1 MLELNRDKDVA
12 SVRGHERTRFQVI
25 VIGGGQAGLCVGHF
39 LVEAGIDVV
48 VLEAAARIGE
58 SWRRRWDS
66 LRLFTAAEYAG
77 LPGLPFPGDPNAFPS
92 KDEVADYLEDY
103 ARRMR
108 VPVRLGTKVDALH
121 RHRDRYVIEAGTTRL
136 EADHVVITT
145 GPYQQPRVPSWAA
158 NLDPRIVQIH
168 SNAYKNST
176 QLPAG
181 DVLVVGAGNTGAEL
195 ALEAAAAGHRV
206 LLSGRDVGQVPPVL
220 RLANGRLFWFLATRV
235 FTVGTRIGRKI
246 QAALRAGHS
255 SPLVRIR
262 SREIAAAGIQR
273 VGRVVAARNGI
284 PLTEDGRA
292 LDVASVLWCA
302 GFGLDFGWV
311 HLPIFAPDGY
321 PLHEQG
327 RVASEPGLSF
337 VGLSFQRS
345 LSSSTLVGVG
355 RDSKL
360 IADGIA
366 ACLKPSSIARPMKV
380 TPCASQFSTTTSTR

>member
-1 MLELNRDKDVA
+1 MVDLHRVEDGPKTR
-12 SVRGHERTRFQVI
+12 RRERTRYQVI
-25 VIGGGQAGLCVGHF
+25 VIGGGQAGLCVGHY
-39 LVEAGIDVV
+39 LVEAGIDVLI
-48 VLEAAARIGE
+48 LEAAARIGE
-58 SWRRRWDS
+58 SWRTRWDS
-66 LRLFTAAEYAG
+66 LRLFTAAAYAG
-77 LPGLPFPGDPNAFPS
+77 LPGLPFPGDPNAFPG

-121 RHRDRYVIEAGTTRL
+121 RHGHRYVIEAGTTRF

-145 GPYQQPRVPSWAA
+145 GPYQTARVPSWAGQ
-158 NLDPRIVQIH
+158 LDQAIVQIH
-168 SNAYKNST
+168 SNAYKNPT

-246 QAALRAGHS
+246 QASLRAGHS

-262 SREIAAAGIQR
+262 SKEIAAAGIQR
-273 VGRVVAARNGI
+273 VGRVVAARNGR
-284 PLTEDGRA
+284 PLTDDGRA
-292 LDVASVLWCA
+292 LDVACVLWCA
-302 GFGLDFGWV
+302 GFGLDFSWV

-327 RVASEPGLSF
+327 RVTSEPGLYF
-337 VGLSFQRS
+337 VGLPFQRS

-355 RDSKL
+355 RDGKL
-360 IADGIA
+360 VADWIVVSLA
-366 ACLKPSSIARPMKV
+366 PSATATQAKM
-380 TPCASQFSTTTSTR
+380 TPLRA

>member
-1 MLELNRDKDVA
+1 MLSQVEDVA
-12 SVRGHERTRFQVI
+12 SPPRHERTRFQVV
-25 VIGGGQAGLCVGHF
+25 VIGGGQAGLCVGHY

-48 VLEAAARIGE
+48 ILEAAARIGE

-77 LPGLPFPGDPNAFPS
+77 LPGLAFPGDPNAFPS
-92 KDEVADYLEDY
+92 KDEVADYLEEY

-108 VPVRLGTKVDALH
+108 LPVRLNTKVTAL
-121 RHRDRYVIEAGTTRL
+121 RRDGDRYVVEAGDTRF
-136 EADHVVITT
+136 EADHVVVTT
-145 GPYQQPRVPSWAA
+145 GPYQKARVPAWGAS
-158 NLDPRIVQIH
+158 LDPAIVQIH
-168 SNAYKNST
+168 SNAYKNPA

-195 ALEAAAAGHRV
+195 ALEAAAAGHHV
-206 LLSGRDVGQVPPVL
+206 LLSGRDVGQVPRVM

-262 SREIAAAGIQR
+262 SKTIGAAGIQR
-273 VGRVVAARNGI
+273 VARVTTTRNGKPQTEGGRV
-284 PLTEDGRA
+284 

-311 HLPIFAPDGY
+311 HLPVFAPDGY

-327 RVASEPGLSF
+327 RVTSEPGLYF
-337 VGLSFQRS
+337 VGLPFQRS

-355 RDSKL
+355 RDGKL
-360 IADGIA
+360 VADWIA
-366 ACLKPSSIARPMKV
+366 ARLEPSAIAGRAKM
-380 TPCASQFSTTTSTR
+380 TPVRA

>member
-1 MLELNRDKDVA
+1 MLDLHRVEDGPKTR
-12 SVRGHERTRFQVI
+12 RRERTRYQVI
-25 VIGGGQAGLCVGHF
+25 VIGGGQAGLCVGHY
-39 LVEAGIDVV
+39 LVEAGIDVLI
-48 VLEAAARIGE
+48 LEAAARIGE
-58 SWRRRWDS
+58 SWRTRWDS
-66 LRLFTAAEYAG
+66 LRLFTAAAYAG
-77 LPGLPFPGDPNAFPS
+77 LPGLPFPGDPNAFPG

-121 RHRDRYVIEAGTTRL
+121 RHGHRYVIEAGATRF

-145 GPYQQPRVPSWAA
+145 GPYQKARVPSWAGQ
-158 NLDPRIVQIH
+158 LDQAIVQIH
-168 SNAYKNST
+168 SNTYKNPT

-246 QAALRAGHS
+246 QASLRAGHS
-255 SPLVRIR
+255 GPLVRIR

-273 VGRVVAARNGI
+273 VGRVVAARNGR
-284 PLTEDGRA
+284 PLTDDGRA
-292 LDVASVLWCA
+292 LDVTCVLWCA
-302 GFGLDFGWV
+302 GFGLDFSWV

-327 RVASEPGLSF
+327 RVTSEPGLYF
-337 VGLSFQRS
+337 VGLPFQRS

-355 RDSKL
+355 RDGKL
-360 IADGIA
+360 VADWIVARLAPSAIATQA
-366 ACLKPSSIARPMKV
+366 KM
-380 TPCASQFSTTTSTR
+380 TPLRA